1 MCSDGDDP
9 IGPGSPI
16 RISADQRSLAS
27 PRGFSQRAT
36 SFIAS
41 WCRGIHQMPLGAC
54 SQDLAQVQAP
64 PKTPLS
70 IDTFASAHR
79 SDDRRRTTDGRC
91 RPRPTPPPP
100 STLRHED
107 LMEQRAPDKGG
118 QGRQSRRHGHVL
130 HNVNQPDDRG
140 WKTGDRTAASPSAVT
155 NFFARCHPAAT
166 PMPDILLSSIV
177 RPPVGGGERIRT
189 ADPLLA
195 KQVLSQLSY
204 APRSQEAKPT
214 SLRFPDSGF
223 WFLASVRRDA
233 QTAARSRPDVSHRR
247 QRLPASGICP

>member
-1 MCSDGDDP
+1 MYSDGDDP
-9 IGPGSPI
+9 TGPGSPI

-54 SQDLAQVQAP
+54 SQDLAQGQAP

-70 IDTFASAHR
+70 IDTFASAH
-79 SDDRRRTTDGRC
+79 
-91 RPRPTPPPP
+91 PPP
-100 STLRHED
+100 TLRHED
-107 LMEQRAPDKGG
+107 LMVKHAPNKGG

-140 WKTGDRTAASPSAVT
+140 RKTDGRTASPPSAVT

-204 APRSQEAKPT
+204 APRSQEAKPA

-223 WFLASVRRDA
+223 WLLASVRRDA

-247 QRLPASGICP
+247 QRLTASGICP